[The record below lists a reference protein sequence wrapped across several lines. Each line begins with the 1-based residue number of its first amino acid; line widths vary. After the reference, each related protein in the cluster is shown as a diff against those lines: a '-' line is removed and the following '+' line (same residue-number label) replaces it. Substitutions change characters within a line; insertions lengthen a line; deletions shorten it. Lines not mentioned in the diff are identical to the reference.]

1 MKNLNEQFKNVT
13 NINDRINESFV
24 LSAIVCTACVAYAA
38 GPLLNTEFFK
48 SVGQG
53 LSNALGG
60 LGTLFGGIGSIFGG
74 IGNKGLAPEDELKQI
89 HALLKKKPDD
99 LTPKEK
105 KQLEEAASKYDLSEE
120 LSENELSKLEKLG
133 ITVNSTDDED
143 DEDDEETE
151 TETTTNTTT
160 NTTIDE
166 NVTSASLL
174 AIAAKANEKEKDP
187 EKKAKMDSMIDI
199 MTASTYDEDGNLL
212 SMEERRKK
220 MKELVGEDNWTD
232 FEKDLNDMQ
241 KSVKEGELKTAIEE
255 TKKNLTE
262 DDIKGL
268 IENQKSRA
276 KSAGDRIKTENDELK
291 ALKDELATL
300 KQDPEGN
307 KDKIKEKE
315 DAIEDKI
322 KKSTLGKASPSTATA
337 AITRAKEGGA
347 PPQPPTGNTE
357 AGPEEKKVLDKYNTD
372 LENLNNDY
380 PNKDTDPEQK
390 AKYEQKLADL
400 NTQKDKDLDKA
411 IGKDAKKEKDD
422 LKTQYE
428 KDIEGKSDEEK
439 ARIKEKYLQDK
450 KAITDKY
457 YSKHYEAKAIKII
470 NEETA
475 KLNNE
480 RNEKLEQAANDEEKA
495 KINKQYDEKIE
506 TFAAKTKE
514 EIDDTEEHT
523 NDDETKEGRYVV
535 KDEEIT
541 DPKTGERKTVK
552 TYTGPRG
559 GKFYY
564 PDGKSRKPENKVYL
578 TKGKAKPK
586 SGSTNDS
593 INDYLSLKNF
603 LFESIK

>member
-1 MKNLNEQFKNVT
+1 MKNINEQFKNVT
-13 NINDRINESFV
+13 NINDRINESII
-24 LSAIVCTACVAYAA
+24 LSAIVCSACVAYAA

-74 IGNKGLAPEDELKQI
+74 IGNKGLAPENELKQI
-89 HALLKKKPDD
+89 HALLKKKPED
-99 LTPKEK
+99 LTPKER
-105 KQLEEAASKYDLSEE
+105 KQLEEAAEKYDLSEE

-133 ITVNSTDDED
+133 ISVKSKKDED
-143 DEDDEETE
+143 DEDDEEKETKTE
-151 TETTTNTTT
+151 KTT

-166 NVTSASLL
+166 NVTSATLL

-199 MTASTYDEDGNLL
+199 MSASTYDENGNLL
-212 SMEERRKK
+212 SLEDRRKK
-220 MKELVGEDNWTD
+220 MKELVGEDNWTE
-232 FEKDLNDMQ
+232 FEKDLNNMQ

-255 TKKNLTE
+255 AKKNLTE

-268 IENQKSRA
+268 IEDQKSRA

-291 ALKDELATL
+291 ALKDELAIL

-322 KKSTLGKASPSTATA
+322 KKSTLGKASPSTAAA
-337 AITRAKEGGA
+337 AITRVKEGGA

-372 LENLNNDY
+372 LERLNGDY

-400 NTQKDKDLDKA
+400 NAQRDKDLDTA

-457 YSKHYEAKAIKII
+457 YSKHYEAKALKLIDQ
-470 NEETA
+470 ETA
-475 KLNNE
+475 KLNKE
-480 RNEKLEQAANDEEKA
+480 RNKKLEKAANDEEKA
-495 KINKQYDEKIE
+495 KINQQYDEKIE

-523 NDDETKEGRYVV
+523 NDDETKEGRYIV

-541 DPKTGERKTVK
+541 DPKTGEKKRVK

-564 PDGKSRKPENKVYL
+564 PEGKSKKPENKVYV
-578 TKGKAKPK
+578 TKGKTK
-586 SGSTNDS
+586 SSGTNESTD
-593 INDYLSLKNF
+593 DYLSLKNF
-603 LFESIK
+603 LRESIK

>member
-13 NINDRINESFV
+13 NINDRINESII

-53 LSNALGG
+53 LGNVLSG
-60 LGTLFGGIGSIFGG
+60 LGTLFGGIGNGV
-74 IGNKGLAPEDELKQI
+74 KGSAPEDELKNI
-89 HALLKKKPDD
+89 HSLLKKKPDD

-105 KQLEEAASKYDLSEE
+105 KQLEDAAAKYDLSEE
-120 LSENELSKLEKLG
+120 LSENELSKLEKMG
-133 ITVNSTDDED
+133 ISVSSTNDDED
-143 DEDDEETE
+143 DEDDPKPTDTE
-151 TETTTNTTT
+151 TTT

-199 MTASTYDEDGNLL
+199 MTASTYDENGNLL
-212 SMEERRKK
+212 SMEDRRKK

-400 NTQKDKDLDKA
+400 NAQKDKDLDKA

-422 LKTQYE
+422 LKAQYE
-428 KDIEGKSDEEK
+428 QDIEGKSDEEK

-457 YSKHYEAKAIKII
+457 YSKHYEAKAIEII
-470 NEETA
+470 NKETA

-480 RNEKLEQAANDEEKA
+480 RNEKLERATNDEEKA
-495 KINKQYDEKIE
+495 KINKKYDEKIE

-523 NDDETKEGRYVV
+523 DDDETKEGRYVV

-541 DPKTGERKTVK
+541 DPETGERKTVK

-564 PDGKSRKPENKVYL
+564 ADGKPKKPEYKVYL
-578 TKGKAKPK
+578 PKGKPK
-586 SGSTNDS
+586 RGSSNES
-593 INDYLSLKNF
+593 INNYSSLKNF
-603 LFESIK
+603 LHESIK

>member
-1 MKNLNEQFKNVT
+1 MKSLSEQLKDAIGIKN
-13 NINDRINESFV
+13 RINESII
-24 LSAIVCTACVAYAA
+24 LSAIVCTACVGYAA

-53 LSNALGG
+53 LSNVLSG
-60 LGTLFGGIGSIFGG
+60 LGTLFGGIGNGV
-74 IGNKGLAPEDELKQI
+74 KGSAPEDELKNI

-105 KQLEEAASKYDLSEE
+105 KQLEDAATKYDLSEE
-120 LSENELSKLEKLG
+120 LSENELSKLEKMG
-133 ITVNSTDDED
+133 ISVSSTGD
-143 DEDDEETE
+143 DDEEDDDKPTDTE
-151 TETTTNTTT
+151 TKTT

-174 AIAAKANEKEKDP
+174 AIAAKANENEKDP

-199 MTASTYDEDGNLL
+199 MTASTYDENGNLL
-212 SMEERRKK
+212 SMEDRRKK

-241 KSVKEGELKTAIEE
+241 KSVKEGELKDAIEE
-255 TKKNLTE
+255 AKKNLTE

-268 IENQKSRA
+268 IEDQKSRA

-291 ALKDELATL
+291 ALKDELTTL

-347 PPQPPTGNTE
+347 PPQSPTGNTE

-400 NTQKDKDLDKA
+400 NAQKDKDLDTA

-439 ARIKEKYLQDK
+439 TRIKEKYLQDK

-457 YSKHYEAKAIKII
+457 YEKHYEAKAIKII

-514 EIDDTEEHT
+514 EIDDTDEEHT
-523 NDDETKEGRYVV
+523 DKDETKEGRYTV

-541 DPKTGERKTVK
+541 DPETGKKKTVK

-564 PDGKSRKPENKVYL
+564 AEGKPRKPEYKIYL

-586 SGSTNDS
+586 SGSSNES
-593 INDYLSLKNF
+593 LNSYLSLKNF
-603 LFESIK
+603 LRESIE

>member
-13 NINDRINESFV
+13 NINDRINESII
-24 LSAIVCTACVAYAA
+24 LSAIVCSACVAYAA

-74 IGNKGLAPEDELKQI
+74 IGNKGSAPADELKNI
-89 HALLKKKPDD
+89 HALLKKKPND
-99 LTPKEK
+99 LTPKER
-105 KQLEEAASKYDLSEE
+105 KQLEEAAGKYDLSEE
-120 LSENELSKLEKLG
+120 LSENELNKLENMG
-133 ITVNSTDDED
+133 ISVGSTTDDTD
-143 DEDDEETE
+143 DDETE
-151 TETTTNTTT
+151 TETKKEKTT

-187 EKKAKMDSMIDI
+187 EKKAKMNSMIDI
-199 MTASTYDEDGNLL
+199 VSASTYDENGNLL
-212 SMEERRKK
+212 SMEDRRKK
-220 MKELVGEDNWTD
+220 MKELVGEDNWTE
-232 FEKDLNDMQ
+232 FEKDLNNMQ
-241 KSVKEGELKTAIEE
+241 KSVKEDELKAAIEE

-262 DDIKGL
+262 DDVKGL
-268 IENQKSRA
+268 IEDQKSRA
-276 KSAGDRIKTENDELK
+276 KSAADRIKTENDELK
-291 ALKDELATL
+291 ALKDELAVL

-322 KKSTLGKASPSTATA
+322 KKSTLGKASPSTAAA

-347 PPQPPTGNTE
+347 PPQSPTGNTE
-357 AGPEEKKVLDKYNTD
+357 AGTEEKKVLDKYNAD
-372 LENLNNDY
+372 LEKLNSDY

-400 NTQKDKDLDKA
+400 NAQKDKDLDIA
-411 IGKDAKKEKDD
+411 IEKDAKKEQDD
-422 LKTQYE
+422 LKAQYE

-439 ARIKEKYLQDK
+439 NNIKEKYLKDK
-450 KAITDKY
+450 KAIVEKY
-457 YSKHYEAKAIKII
+457 YKKHYEAKAIKKID
-470 NEETA
+470 EETA
-475 KLNNE
+475 KLNEE
-480 RNEKLEQAANDEEKA
+480 RNKKLEKAANDEEKA

-514 EIDDTEEHT
+514 EIDDTEEHKD
-523 NDDETKEGRYVV
+523 DDETKEGRYVV

-541 DPKTGERKTVK
+541 DPETGEKKRVK

-564 PDGKSRKPENKVYL
+564 PDGKPKKPENKVYL
-578 TKGKAKPK
+578 PKGKAKPK
-586 SGSTNDS
+586 SGGTNESTNNYS
-593 INDYLSLKNF
+593 SLKNF
-603 LFESIK
+603 LHESIK